1 MQGVRR
7 ESSARED
14 DIARST
20 DALAWNWLAA
30 GTDGH
35 AKNYSLLLQ
44 DTTVRLAPWYDLN
57 SLLPYRAPGR
67 LALAMRIGDAPTIGA
82 TGRSAWATFAQ
93 RSGQSPEQVL
103 ARVERMLELAPEAF
117 RRAATDPLTA
127 DLGSDLPERLA
138 EQSSSMTRVP
148 AGHGV
153 CRHRAALENRTPD
166 LLITSETLY
175 RLS

>member
-138 EQSSSMTRVP
+138 ERVEAHAHQLQQALDQPTRP
-148 AGHGV
+148 G
-153 CRHRAALENRTPD
+153 R
-166 LLITSETLY
+166 
-175 RLS
+175 